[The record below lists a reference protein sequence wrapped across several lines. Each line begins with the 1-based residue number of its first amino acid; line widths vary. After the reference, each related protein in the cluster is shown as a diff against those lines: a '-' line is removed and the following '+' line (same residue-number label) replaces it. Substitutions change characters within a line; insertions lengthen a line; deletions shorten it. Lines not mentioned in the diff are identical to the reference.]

1 MRVMD
6 REATINPSAVEEKA
20 RKAMAQRQDAHEK
33 ANQERKLTPEE
44 RRAKKRKKLQE
55 NTDLNFFREWWHDRP
70 ELTEAE
76 KQSLDQLKADF
87 HYLSKY
93 AMSEEAVKLVMVSP
107 LLAMAG
113 FYRAPFRLTV
123 V

>member
-1 MRVMD
+1 MMRVMD

-55 NTDLNFFREWWHDRP
+55 NTDYEVTVALFRYVN
-70 ELTEAE
+70 
-76 KQSLDQLKADF
+76 S
-87 HYLSKY
+87 
-93 AMSEEAVKLVMVSP
+93 
-107 LLAMAG
+107 G
-113 FYRAPFRLTV
+113 FTTLPQGGAARFV
-123 V
+123 W